1 VPLLSTARGS
11 RGPSLEAPVH
21 RLRLPIVTL
30 VALTLSFTGLAGA
43 SASSTSTTRAPQV
56 KDLNWKAEREG
67 RSEVEVSA
75 KYRCWGPSDQM
86 HLWVSVKQG
95 GPDPTA
101 EGSSTTVKA
110 WYDTNISQDVKVTC
124 DGQWHSR
131 EVELGRHPLANKPGD
146 TDTTPPSRRL
156 GYLHEGKA
164 WLQFCL
170 VPMQDPS
177 GLASKSRWVTVTD
190 ENEGHDR
197 S

>member
-1 VPLLSTARGS
+1 MHRFRLLLIA
-11 RGPSLEAPVH
+11 
-21 RLRLPIVTL
+21 I
-30 VALTLSFTGLAGA
+30 VALALSFTGLSNA
-43 SASSTSTTRAPQV
+43 SATSTSASRAPQV
-56 KDLNWKAEREG
+56 KDLGWKAELEHG
-67 RSEVEVSA
+67 NRSEAEVRA

-110 WYDTNISQDVKVTC
+110 WYDTNISQDVKVKC

-131 EVELGRHPLANKPGD
+131 EVELGRHPLANYPGD
-146 TDTTPPSRRL
+146 SQTTPPSRRL
-156 GYLHEGKA
+156 GYLHPGKA

-170 VPMQDPS
+170 VPLQDPNA
-177 GLASKSRWVTVTD
+177 LASKRRWVTVQY
-190 ENEGHDR
+190 EHEHDR